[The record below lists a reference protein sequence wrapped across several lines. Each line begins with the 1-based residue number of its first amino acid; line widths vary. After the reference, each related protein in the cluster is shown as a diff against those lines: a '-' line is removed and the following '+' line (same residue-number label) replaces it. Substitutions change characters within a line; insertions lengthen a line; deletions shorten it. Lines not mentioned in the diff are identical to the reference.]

1 MYRSTKPVRE
11 LGAVD
16 ADAEAIGHLGEGRWG
31 SCGYR
36 RRNGNCRILHVFPR
50 RMHSLP
56 KYMVSPAKTLV
67 RDTESEIETHVDR
80 IARLRPDRLGPP
92 RPGPGYIS

>member
-11 LGAVD
+11 LGAVDAD

-36 RRNGNCRILHVFPR
+36 RRNGNCRILHVF
-50 RMHSLP
+50 STTD
-56 KYMVSPAKTLV
+56 A
-67 RDTESEIETHVDR
+67 
-80 IARLRPDRLGPP
+80 
-92 RPGPGYIS
+92 

>member
-31 SCGYR
+31 HAVTGGGTGIVAFSTYFHGECTVYL
-36 RRNGNCRILHVFPR
+36 NIWSDL
-50 RMHSLP
+50 L
-56 KYMVSPAKTLV
+56 KL
-67 RDTESEIETHVDR
+67 
-80 IARLRPDRLGPP
+80 
-92 RPGPGYIS
+92 